1 VQVEVVSSDNFNMGD
16 NEQKALALVAEAE
29 KKLSGG
35 KGFLSG
41 LFGGSSKQDDALECY
56 ARAANLFKMA
66 KKWSAAGNT
75 FCTVANHHIKAG
87 NKHDAATNFVDA
99 ANCYKKTDPKEA
111 AASLQKAIDIYTD
124 MGRFTIAAKHHQT
137 IAEIF
142 ESEVADLD
150 KAMQHYEQAADYFKG
165 EESLSSANK
174 CMLKVAQYAAQL
186 ENYEKAIQIYEQV
199 AASALES
206 SLLKYSAKEHFF
218 RASLCHL
225 CVDALNA
232 QHAVTKYEE
241 QYPAFGD
248 SREAKLIKSLG
259 EHLEQQDVEA
269 FTESVKSYDSVN
281 RLDPW
286 FTTLLLRVKKLIPV
300 EDDLC

>member
-1 VQVEVVSSDNFNMGD
+1 MAD
-16 NEQKALALVAEAE
+16 NEAKANALVAEAE
-29 KKLSGG
+29 KKLTGG
-35 KGFLSG
+35 KGFLGG
-41 LFGGSSKQDDALECY
+41 LFGGGSKQDEALECY
-56 ARAANLFKMA
+56 GRAANMYKMA

-75 FCTVANHHIKAG
+75 FCTIATHHVKFG

-99 ANCYKKTDPKEA
+99 ANCFKKHDPKEA

-124 MGRFTIAAKHHQT
+124 MGRFTIAAKHHET
-137 IAEIF
+137 IAGIF

-165 EESLSSANK
+165 EESNSSANK
-174 CMLKVAQYAAQL
+174 CMLKVAQYAATL
-186 ENYEKAIQIYEQV
+186 ENYTKAIQIYEQV

-206 SLLKYSAKEHFF
+206 NLLKYSAKEHFF

-225 CVDALNA
+225 CIDTLNA
-232 QHAVTKYEE
+232 QHAVIKYEE

-259 EHLEQQDVEA
+259 ETLEQQDVEA
-269 FTESVKSYDSVN
+269 FTEAVKAYDSIS

-286 FTTLLLRVKKLIPV
+286 
-300 EDDLC
+300 

>member
-1 VQVEVVSSDNFNMGD
+1 MGD
-16 NEQKALALVAEAE
+16 NEQKAMALVAEAE

-41 LFGGSSKQDDALECY
+41 LFGGSSKQDEALECY
-56 ARAANLFKMA
+56 ARAANLYKMA

-75 FCTVANHHIKAG
+75 FTTVANHHIKAG

-186 ENYEKAIQIYEQV
+186 ENYEKAIQIYEKV
-199 AASALES
+199 AAAALES

-225 CVDALNA
+225 CVDSLNA

-248 SREAKLIKSLG
+248 SREAKLIKTLIT
-259 EHLEQQDVEA
+259 EIENQDVEGY
-269 FTESVKSYDSVN
+269 TEAVKQYDSIS
-281 RLDPW
+281 RLDTW
-286 FTTLLLRVKKLIPV
+286 YTTMLLRVKKTMAEP
-300 EDDLC
+300 DDLR